1 MRSGT
6 DAASLD
12 ARFAA
17 AMAQPDARLDLA
29 YAALLIAT
37 NVYPTLDIEA
47 YLRRL
52 DALAAALRAR
62 LPGELSVVD
71 RIGALNRF
79 LFEEHGFRA
88 NVDDYYD
95 PRNSCLNQ
103 VLDRKLGIPITL
115 SLIYMEI
122 GRRIGLSL
130 HGIGFPGH
138 FLVRCALREG
148 LLVLDPFD
156 GGRSLSID
164 ELRRRLEALLHRDVA
179 PGSVAAHLT
188 GASPREMLARMLR
201 NLKAIYTE
209 RQDHLRALPFAHWI
223 TLATPDNVDAVRDRG
238 IAYMKLDCFRAA
250 LTDLERYL
258 ELAPAANDHDEIRGH
273 VVQLRR
279 SAARLN

>member
-1 MRSGT
+1 MLSAP
-6 DAASLD
+6 DASSLD

-17 AMAQPDARLDLA
+17 AMASPDERIDLA
-29 YAALLIAT
+29 HAALLIAV
-37 NVYPTLDIEA
+37 NVHPNLDVDA
-47 YLRRL
+47 CLRRL
-52 DALAAALRAR
+52 DALADALRAR
-62 LPGELSVVD
+62 LPDNLPAID

-79 LFEEHGFRA
+79 LFHEQGFRA

-95 PRNSCLNQ
+95 PRNSCLND
-103 VLDRKLGIPITL
+103 VLDRKVGIPITL
-115 SLIYMEI
+115 SLIYMEV

-130 HGIGFPGH
+130 QGVGFPGH
-138 FLVRCALREG
+138 FLVRCALSEG

-156 GGRSLSID
+156 GGRSLGID
-164 ELRRRLEALLHRDVA
+164 ELRRRLEELLHRDVA
-179 PGSVAAHLT
+179 PGDVAAYLA

-209 RQDHLRALPFAHWI
+209 RQDYLRALPFAHWI
-223 TLATPDNVDAVRDRG
+223 TLAVPDNVDAVRDRG

-250 LTDLERYL
+250 LSDLERYL

>member
-1 MRSGT
+1 MGPAG
-6 DAASLD
+6 DASSLD
-12 ARFAA
+12 VRFAA
-17 AMAQPDARLDLA
+17 AIAQSDERIDLA
-29 YAALLIAT
+29 HAALLVAA
-37 NVYPTLDIEA
+37 NVYPNVDVDA
-47 YLRRL
+47 YVRRL
-52 DALAAALRAR
+52 DALADALRAR
-62 LPGELSVVD
+62 LPAGMPLVE

-79 LFEEHGFRA
+79 LFEEQGFRP

-95 PRNSCLNQ
+95 PRNSCLNE

-115 SLIYMEI
+115 SLVYMEV

-130 HGIGFPGH
+130 QGVGFPGH
-138 FLVRCALREG
+138 FLVRCALPEG

-156 GGRSLSID
+156 GGRSIGID
-164 ELRRRLEALLHRDVA
+164 ELRRRLEELLHRDVA
-179 PGSVAAHLT
+179 PGSVAAHLI

-201 NLKAIYTE
+201 NLKAIYNE
-209 RQDHLRALPFAHWI
+209 RQDYLRALPFAHWI
-223 TLATPDNVDAVRDRG
+223 TLVTPDNADAVRDRG